1 MLKCSPKALPKKGE
15 ELCGDSVE
23 VVQSEDGIIAVMA
36 DGLGSGVK
44 ASILSTLTVRIASTM
59 IKKQGFHRRSGQD
72 PD

>member
-1 MLKCSPKALPKKGE
+1 MKVFAEVFTKSLTKKGE

-23 VVQSEDGIIAVMA
+23 VMQSEDGIIAVMA

-59 IKKQGFHRRSGQD
+59 IKTEL
-72 PD
+72 P